1 MRAGRKPMDPSADN
15 KTPLSNRVFLL
26 LCCMAFIMY
35 VDRANIS
42 IVAPLFKKELAL
54 TNTELGLVFSAFAVA
69 YACCGV
75 PGAWL
80 SDRYGA
86 RLAFTAS
93 GLVWSAATIVT
104 GLAYGLPAIV
114 AARFF
119 VGAGEAPIY
128 ATAARVISVWIPE
141 QRRGLAQ
148 GVMHGSGRLANA
160 LAPVIVTALIVLL
173 TWRIAFVALGL
184 VTILFFAFLYWWFRD
199 EPREHP
205 AIGASEL
212 AVLSG
217 TSGQL
222 TQGRTLGPIVWPDL
236 LRRVWPASLTCFA
249 HGWMLWFFLNWI
261 PTYFSTR
268 YGLKIESSA
277 IFSTLVLL
285 GGTLGTMAGGVL
297 SDWHFR
303 KFKDRLRARRD
314 VIIFGFLSSIVGLL
328 PLLFSNDLTLNAAGL
343 GLAFFLS
350 ELADSPL
357 WLVGAEISPKHAGT
371 SSALTFA
378 GMAVAGAVS
387 PLIIGKLLDATGG
400 DWSSAFMASIGVM
413 ILGPIA
419 SLFIR
424 LDPSL
429 DGDAVGV
436 DGREHPAVADQR
448 PDVSRAPIG

>member
-1 MRAGRKPMDPSADN
+1 MDPGTN
-15 KTPLSNRVFLL
+15 GKTPLSNRVFVL

-35 VDRANIS
+35 LDRTNIS
-42 IVAPLFKKELAL
+42 IVAPILKRELAL

-80 SDRYGA
+80 SDRFGA
-86 RLAFTAS
+86 RLAFSAS
-93 GLVWSAATIVT
+93 GLLWSAATILT
-104 GLAYGLPAIV
+104 GLAFGLPAIV

-119 VGAGEAPIY
+119 VGVGEAPVY
-128 ATAARVISVWIPE
+128 ATAARVISTWIPE

-160 LAPVIVTALIVLL
+160 LAPVIVTALVVLL
-173 TWRIAFVALGL
+173 TWRVAFIALGL
-184 VTILFFAFLYWWFRD
+184 VTILFFVFLYGWFRD

-205 AIGASEL
+205 AITAGEL
-212 AVLSG
+212 AVLSP
-217 TSGQL
+217 GQSAR
-222 TQGRTLGPIVWPDL
+222 GRTSEPIVWLDL
-236 LRRVWPASLTCFA
+236 LRRVWPASATCFA
-249 HGWMLWFFLNWI
+249 HGWMLWFFLNWT

-268 YGLKIESSA
+268 YGMKIESSA

-285 GGTLGTMAGGVL
+285 GGTLGTMAGGML

-303 KFKDRLRARRD
+303 KFKNRLRARRD
-314 VIIFGFLSSIVGLL
+314 VIVFGFLSSIIGLL
-328 PLLFSNDLTLNAAGL
+328 PLLFSTNLTLNAAGL

-357 WLVGAEISPKHAGT
+357 WLVGAEVSPRHAGT

-387 PLIIGKLLDATGG
+387 PLMIGKLLDVTGG
-400 DWSSAFMASIGVM
+400 DWSSAFMASIAIM
-413 ILGPIA
+413 ILGPA
-419 SLFIR
+419 FSFFIR

-429 DGDAVGV
+429 DHA
-436 DGREHPAVADQR
+436 
-448 PDVSRAPIG
+448 AP

>member
-1 MRAGRKPMDPSADN
+1 MDPSATS

-35 VDRANIS
+35 LDRTNIS
-42 IVAPLFKKELAL
+42 IVAPLLKKDLAL
-54 TNTELGLVFSAFAVA
+54 SNTELGLVFSAFAVA

-80 SDRYGA
+80 SDRFGA
-86 RLAFTAS
+86 RLALSAS
-93 GLVWSAATIVT
+93 GLLWSAATIVT

-114 AARFF
+114 TARFF

-160 LAPVIVTALIVLL
+160 LSPVIVTALIVLL
-173 TWRIAFVALGL
+173 TWRIAFIALGL
-184 VTILFFAFLYWWFRD
+184 VTIVFFAFLYWWFRD
-199 EPREHP
+199 EPREHRS
-205 AIGASEL
+205 IGTSEL
-212 AVLSG
+212 AVLSQ

-222 TQGRTLGPIVWPDL
+222 TAGRTPEPIVWCDL

-285 GGTLGTMAGGVL
+285 GGTLGTMAGGML

-303 KFKDRLRARRD
+303 KFKNRLRARRD

-357 WLVGAEISPKHAGT
+357 WLVGAEVSPKHAGT

-387 PLIIGKLLDATGG
+387 PLIIGKLLDVTGG
-400 DWSSAFMASIGVM
+400 DWSSAFMASIAVM
-413 ILGPIA
+413 VLGPIA
-419 SLFIR
+419 SLFIK

-429 DGDAVGV
+429 DGA
-436 DGREHPAVADQR
+436 
-448 PDVSRAPIG
+448 APSSK